1 MRILNQGCAIIES
14 DGGLSLFSF
23 ASRPTSQLTV
33 WQHTIG
39 LKYDRNIEIY
49 IYTYVCRQKYKYE
62 INESSLSSYVSI
74 KCVAVYNSW
83 FEIQQKYRYID
94 TF

>member
-49 IYTYVCRQKYKYE
+49 ICTYVDKNTNTKKTNLPSRPTSQLNEWQHKIVGLKY
-62 INESSLSSYVSI
+62 NR
-74 KCVAVYNSW
+74 NT
-83 FEIQQKYRYID
+83 D
-94 TF
+94 T